1 MKLIFTFII
10 FCCGSIIT
18 QAQITATVKN
28 PTDQKPI
35 PYVNIWVE
43 NENIGV
49 TADENGM
56 FTIAAPADSKL
67 VFNALGYDDKTIET
81 SKIDGIVYLIP
92 KVFEL
97 KEVIVTNS
105 EITERK
111 VGSFLEENIKNAF
124 ANTSNNPLIF
134 ARYFPYDTSFQ
145 KTPYLK
151 SIKTNVFTHTKKSI
165 FNLRLYN
172 KNDDGSPG
180 SELTNQNILIET
192 KKGKTSPEINI
203 TKLNIPFPVNGLF
216 VGLESLIIETNKYE
230 MTHLLNPPNYKPN
243 EKRVHYS
250 PHFNNVILKDGLFTW
265 MYWKGKWEIVSKN
278 WPENHMFKYSKLA
291 IQITL
296 TN

>member
-1 MKLIFTFII
+1 MKNILLSLIICLIGTA
-10 FCCGSIIT
+10 T
-18 QAQITATVKN
+18 KAQITATVKD

-49 TADENGM
+49 TADENGK
-56 FTIAAPADSKL
+56 FTISAPVNSKL
-67 VFNALGYDDKTIET
+67 VFNALGYDDKTIEA

-97 KEVIVTNS
+97 KEVKVTNGS
-105 EITERK
+105 VTERK
-111 VGSFLEENIKNAF
+111 VGSFLEENTKNAF
-124 ANTSNNPLIF
+124 ANTSNNPVIY
-134 ARYFPYDTSFQ
+134 ARDFPYDTLYQ

-151 SIKTNVFTHTKKSI
+151 SIKINVFSQTKKAV

-180 SELTNQNILIET
+180 SELTNQNILVET

-203 TKLNIPFPVNGLF
+203 TKLNIPFPENGLF

-230 MTHLLNPPNYKPN
+230 VTYLLNPPNPKPN
-243 EKRVHYS
+243 EKKNQYS

-265 MYWKGKWEIVSKN
+265 MYSKGKWEIVSKN

-291 IQITL
+291 IELTL